1 MIGPVG
7 GVIFA
12 LLVVMTIIVLALY
25 FRYRKHLM
33 FHQERLTAMEKGVPV
48 PDAYTPGPWSPRV
61 YLLRGLQ
68 WALSGIALTVFL
80 LGIAL
85 STQRPASIEST
96 VFRAKRLAESA
107 GISIDEA
114 KTMIEQNKD
123 SRLEGM
129 PSSVALLGLIP
140 VSIGVAYLIFYYTRD
155 RRGTDSPGQ
164 DRAGV

>member
-96 VFRAKRLAESA
+96 VFRAKRLA
-107 GISIDEA
+107 
-114 KTMIEQNKD
+114 
-123 SRLEGM
+123 
-129 PSSVALLGLIP
+129 
-140 VSIGVAYLIFYYTRD
+140 
-155 RRGTDSPGQ
+155 
-164 DRAGV
+164 